1 MQIPQ
6 ERINQLKN
14 LYRDVFGG
22 DLSDDEAQEQGL
34 AILRF
39 VSAKVEIAST
49 LKRKGAENGK
59 RRENGGTYA

>member
-6 ERINQLKN
+6 ERINQLKS
-14 LYRDVFGG
+14 LYRDVFDS
-22 DLSDDEAQEQGL
+22 DLSNNEAQEQGL

-39 VSAKVEIAST
+39 VSAKMEIAST
-49 LKRKGAENGK
+49 LRRKGAKNEK